1 MGTCRGWTGDNG
13 DTIIAAASG
22 GPSFFPQN
30 GIGPRGAE
38 GRAPAYYSYSD
49 FGKHIAAP
57 VGFRQLLVS
66 RFVLIIVHSVRGQLT
81 FDPLPLCPLGRLLG
95 RTVGKWQGCVTSK
108 INVHKY
114 GSDASSFMGR
124 LPNSHRGGRKKRR
137 RRRGKALWRRRYCY
151 SNEAGSWAR
160 PPWLMDDLGVVHAPP
175 VQNCPV
181 TCKCFSL
188 GKKKK
193 KPDTK
198 GKKTYRMEG
207 IKGVKLPWCVA
218 CSHFCKWGTGVGP
231 CRGCWIRR
239 NRCNGEHCC
248 DVGHLCRDPANKGAC
263 CYLRMSPLFTSA
275 FKNNLFRPRRRIGVQ
290 EGRAQFPC

>member
-124 LPNSHRGGRKKRR
+124 LPNSHRGGEEKKEEKARKGPMEEKILLFKRS
-137 RRRGKALWRRRYCY
+137 GQLSKATLAHGWLGRC
-151 SNEAGSWAR
+151 AR
-160 PPWLMDDLGVVHAPP
+160 SPRP
-175 VQNCPV
+175 
-181 TCKCFSL
+181 
-188 GKKKK
+188 
-193 KPDTK
+193 
-198 GKKTYRMEG
+198 
-207 IKGVKLPWCVA
+207 KLPNDMQV
-218 CSHFCKWGTGVGP
+218 FLF
-231 CRGCWIRR
+231 
-239 NRCNGEHCC
+239 GEEEKKAWYK
-248 DVGHLCRDPANKGAC
+248 R
-263 CYLRMSPLFTSA
+263 
-275 FKNNLFRPRRRIGVQ
+275 Q
-290 EGRAQFPC
+290 ENTPYGGD

>member
-124 LPNSHRGGRKKRR
+124 LPNSHRGGGGKKGGEGEERPYGGEDIVIQTKR
-137 RRRGKALWRRRYCY
+137 AAEQGHL
-151 SNEAGSWAR
+151 GSWMTWALCTL
-160 PPWLMDDLGVVHAPP
+160 PPS
-175 VQNCPV
+175 
-181 TCKCFSL
+181 K
-188 GKKKK
+188 
-193 KPDTK
+193 
-198 GKKTYRMEG
+198 
-207 IKGVKLPWCVA
+207 I
-218 CSHFCKWGTGVGP
+218 
-231 CRGCWIRR
+231 
-239 NRCNGEHCC
+239 
-248 DVGHLCRDPANKGAC
+248 
-263 CYLRMSPLFTSA
+263 
-275 FKNNLFRPRRRIGVQ
+275 
-290 EGRAQFPC
+290 AQ